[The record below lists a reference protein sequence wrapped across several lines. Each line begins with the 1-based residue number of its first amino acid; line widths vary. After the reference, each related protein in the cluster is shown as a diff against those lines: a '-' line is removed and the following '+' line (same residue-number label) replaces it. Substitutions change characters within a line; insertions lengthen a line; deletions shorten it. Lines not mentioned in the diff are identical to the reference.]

1 MPNLEGSASRELRVF
16 LSGTFL
22 DMQAEREYLVKHV
35 FPEIRQLCRE
45 RGVIFTD
52 VDLRWGIT
60 ANEARRGKV
69 VALCLEEVIGQK
81 PFVLGLVGE
90 RYGWR
95 PTPEEVFG
103 DADMKERY
111 PWLAGAVEERASL
124 MEIETLRPALHEPG
138 MRERIRFYSKKPVIP
153 RDFSLPASVFE
164 DLRLLDDFR
173 ERLRA
178 SGLPLRENY

>member
-1 MPNLEGSASRELRVF
+1 MTTMPNLEGSASRELRVF

-69 VALCLEEVIGQK
+69 VPCA
-81 PFVLGLVGE
+81 
-90 RYGWR
+90 WR
-95 PTPEEVFG
+95 
-103 DADMKERY
+103 
-111 PWLAGAVEERASL
+111 
-124 MEIETLRPALHEPG
+124 
-138 MRERIRFYSKKPVIP
+138 
-153 RDFSLPASVFE
+153 
-164 DLRLLDDFR
+164 RL
-173 ERLRA
+173 
-178 SGLPLRENY
+178 